1 MRHDRPGHLS
11 PRYARE
17 LIEKGGGH
25 AHEEEDAGFLR
36 RARSSDDLAERLG
49 EDFVSSATSGEA
61 EAEASMDQIVPE
73 ETGGPFQ
80 ITRAVD
86 ELVDDIDESN
96 PEGSTR
102 EPFPTV

>member
-1 MRHDRPGHLS
+1 M
-11 PRYARE
+11 
-17 LIEKGGGH
+17 
-25 AHEEEDAGFLR
+25 
-36 RARSSDDLAERLG
+36 
-49 EDFVSSATSGEA
+49 SSATSGEA